1 MAYDLKY
8 GPGTSWAGRDRP
20 DPARPHLREL
30 TPPGKILELEMLHF
44 LLFESVSK
52 RDIER
57 DMSAIFVSRKAQCES
72 GGMLQQN

>member
-1 MAYDLKY
+1 MGRARA
-8 GPGTSWAGRDRP
+8 GPGAIGLTRLG
-20 DPARPHLREL
+20 PHLREL
-30 TPPGKILELEMLHF
+30 TPPGKTLELEMLHF